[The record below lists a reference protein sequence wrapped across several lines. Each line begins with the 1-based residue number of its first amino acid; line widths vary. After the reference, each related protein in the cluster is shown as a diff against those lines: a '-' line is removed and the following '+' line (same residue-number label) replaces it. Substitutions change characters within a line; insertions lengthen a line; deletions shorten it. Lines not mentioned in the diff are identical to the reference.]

1 MKVNCDIQQIFP
13 NSVNVF
19 VRLHTRLTTDH
30 RYTIESFSFRC
41 YRSGM
46 AHLLDSRIM
55 KRDSEV
61 FRVTEQQFEECKQAN
76 DNGAEYILEPKE
88 GEMNS

>member
-1 MKVNCDIQQIFP
+1 M
-13 NSVNVF
+13 
-19 VRLHTRLTTDH
+19 RLCGCIPTVLMTNLLHLS
-30 RYTIESFSFRC
+30 TITSFCFLSHLL
-41 YRSGM
+41 GM
-46 AHLLDSRIM
+46 AHLLDSRVM

-88 GEMNS
+88 GEMKFTN

>member
-1 MKVNCDIQQIFP
+1 
-13 NSVNVF
+13 
-19 VRLHTRLTTDH
+19 
-30 RYTIESFSFRC
+30 
-41 YRSGM
+41 M
-46 AHLLDSRIM
+46 AHLLDSRVM

-88 GEMNS
+88 GEMKFIN